1 MASKK
6 RKENDMQRLKRAL
19 LLVTIAML
27 AVATLGAQTTRQ
39 HVPNGSV
46 VFVTVSDLGSDPGM
60 SWLLNAWQSS
70 PRESGLRTVFGS
82 VNYSEVSVAVLGGGV
97 SGSPRVLMVA
107 SLLGT
112 YPSSAFDAVLQAD
125 ESQISETTVSGQT
138 VRYIDPVPPGQD
150 FGAYTHLGDVVMLG
164 ADRSVV
170 EDALAAGPMA
180 ANQGLQAMGSSL
192 DLSSNGLLFADND
205 DTLFADFLAPLERK
219 WGMSLLLS
227 ADQLAWMGSAF
238 DVIDSNTIEGTIL
251 FEGGPDASVA
261 DIKDDA
267 EFLGEAFRRKFMAEE
282 IAYESQVS
290 VDGSTVELAFQMSG
304 LEPLWVRL
312 FEQGVLSIIQPQ

>member
-1 MASKK
+1 
-6 RKENDMQRLKRAL
+6 MQFQKRAA
-19 LLVTIAML
+19 LLVVIALL
-27 AVATLGAQTTRQ
+27 AVAGLGAQTTRQ

-46 VFVTVSDLGSDPGM
+46 VFVTVSDLGSDSGM

-82 VNYSEVSVAVLGGGV
+82 VNYDEVSVAVLGSDA

-107 SLLGT
+107 SLLGS
-112 YPSSAFDAVLQAD
+112 YPASAFDAVLQTDA
-125 ESQISETTVSGQT
+125 SQISEATVSGQT

-150 FGAYTHLGDVVMLG
+150 FGAYSQVGSAVLLG
-164 ADRSVV
+164 ADRSVI

-180 ANQGLQAMGSSL
+180 ANQGLQAMGSNL
-192 DLSSNGLLFADND
+192 DLASNGLLFADND

-227 ADQLAWMGSAF
+227 ADQLEWMGSAF

-251 FEGGPDASVA
+251 FEGGSRASMA
-261 DIKDDA
+261 DIRDDA
-267 EFLGEAFRRKFMAEE
+267 EFLGEAFRRKFMAEQ

-290 VDGSTVELAFQMSG
+290 VNGSTVELAFQMSG
-304 LEPLWVRL
+304 LEPLWLRL